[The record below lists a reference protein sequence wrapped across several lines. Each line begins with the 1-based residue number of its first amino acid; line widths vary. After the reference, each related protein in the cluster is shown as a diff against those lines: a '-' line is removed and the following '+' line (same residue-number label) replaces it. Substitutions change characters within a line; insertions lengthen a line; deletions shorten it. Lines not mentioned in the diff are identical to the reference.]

1 MSDYEDEDDFGV
13 AGDDHEE
20 KEEEI
25 LQLRSLINSVQ
36 PCPALYAK
44 SKKKYSGKNFSK
56 DLAWTSVGQAQV
68 PPLSGIFSDIFSFY
82 HKNGWTFGT
91 R

>member
-1 MSDYEDEDDFGV
+1 MSDYEDEDDNGV
-13 AGDDHEE
+13 PGDAGDDQEE

-25 LQLRSLINSVQ
+25 LQIRSLIHTVR

-44 SKKKYSGKNFSK
+44 SKKEYCGKNFNK
-56 DLAWTSVGQAQV
+56 DLAWSSVGQAQV

-82 HKNGWTFGT
+82 HK
-91 R
+91 